1 MKKIIFT
8 AALLLSFMP
17 AAIAEF
23 SPVISVADEYEDKSI
38 VYNDMTFDFRKDR
51 ENELI
56 LYGYWGTDETVI
68 VPETV
73 QGYTVTAI
81 KDNAFA
87 NLKYRDPNWAK
98 YVTLPDSIDYFGYQ
112 TFMNSNL
119 VSVNIPKNLK
129 IIPCRVF
136 KGCKNLET
144 VTFHDNIIGTAEDAF
159 AGTNIEIPT
168 DMLVSKST
176 TIMDSYYDF
185 NENTKKPFVS
195 QGWEFHF
202 NTDVNTGSLYCNID
216 GYIGESTDVII
227 PEQVRDIQVK
237 CIDLSKSGQ
246 DKSKITSVTFP
257 VTDNEIWVS
266 EKSFSGSQIE
276 ELSIKSPCSFGKSVF
291 ADCKNLKTAVFD
303 SGVKISGEAFN
314 RCNSLISVEFNGAA
328 SVDPRAFRECTNLTN
343 IDFNGQVDIK
353 PWAFMECTSLENI
366 SLDISQK
373 ITGNAFD
380 GCTSFVNIN
389 NKPVFDNATGDFV
402 PEYSDFIKNNF
413 YMAEDI
419 GFMNQYAEF
428 QYKKIVAE
436 NIDDNMS
443 DIEKVK
449 ILHDWVCEHTQYAD
463 NISDPEYHTDA
474 SILLNDSTVCEGYSK
489 ACNLLFHYAGI
500 ESYYVHSF
508 DHAWNI
514 VKLGGHYFH
523 VDSTWDDGENISYN
537 YFLRSDDDIFDD
549 GSHSDWTLYK
559 PTSLHSFQ
567 EEAELPECSYS
578 VGDTNMDGNFSIAD
592 AVQMAGFLL
601 GSKTEKAENIVLYD
615 MNYDGKADA
624 FDMVLI
630 RKELTK

>member
-8 AALLLSFMP
+8 TALLLSFMP

-23 SPVISVADEYEDKSI
+23 SPVISAADEYEDKFI
-38 VYNDMTFDFRKDR
+38 EYNDMTFGFRKDR

-56 LYGYWGTDETVI
+56 FQNYIGEDETVI

-81 KDNAFA
+81 RDNAFA
-87 NLKYRDPNWAK
+87 NLKYRDPNLAK
-98 YVTLPDSIDYFGYQ
+98 YVTLPDSVDYFGYQ
-112 TFMNSNL
+112 VFMSSNL

-129 IIPCRVF
+129 IIPCRAF

-159 AGTNIEIPT
+159 AGTNIEIPS
-168 DMLVSKST
+168 DILVSKST

-185 NENTKKPFVS
+185 YENTNKPFVS
-195 QGWEFHF
+195 QDFGFHF
-202 NTDVNTGSLYCNID
+202 STDIDTGSLYCNID
-216 GYIGESTDVII
+216 SYKGVSTDVII
-227 PEQVRDIQVK
+227 PEKVHDVQVK
-237 CIDLSKSGQ
+237 YIDLL
-246 DKSKITSVTFP
+246 DKDQIKARITSVTFP
-257 VTDNEIWVS
+257 VTDNEILVG
-266 EKSFSGSQIE
+266 EKSFSGSKIE
-276 ELSIKSPCSFGKSVF
+276 ELSIKAPCSFGKSVF

-303 SGVKISGEAFN
+303 NDVKISGEVFN
-314 RCNSLISVEFNGAA
+314 RCNSLISVEFNGTA
-328 SVDPRAFRECTNLTN
+328 SVNPRAFRECTSLTN
-343 IDFNGQVDIK
+343 IDFNGQVDLK
-353 PWAFMECTSLENI
+353 SLAFLDCTSLENV

-373 ITGNAFD
+373 VIGNAFD
-380 GCTSFVNIN
+380 GCTSLVNIN
-389 NKPVFDNATGDFV
+389 NKPVFDDSTGEFV

-419 GFMNQYAEF
+419 LFMNKYAEA

-436 NIDDNMS
+436 NTDDSMS

-449 ILHDWVCEHTQYAD
+449 VLHDWVCEHTRYAD
-463 NISDPEYHTDA
+463 NINDPEYHTDA

-537 YFLRSDDDIFDD
+537 YFLRSDDDIFDG

-567 EEAELPECSYS
+567 AGAQLPKCSYS
-578 VGDTNMDGNFSIAD
+578 VGDTNMDGDFSVAD

-601 GSKTEKAENIVLYD
+601 GSKSEKAENIVLYD
-615 MNYDGKADA
+615 MNYDGKVDA
-624 FDMVLI
+624 FDMILM